1 MEPIIL
7 VLTILLIHGYIIIY
21 RKYKY
26 IKELEW
32 ILIELG
38 KEMEKIEGEID
49 YIVKKAE
56 KYTFLL
62 KMLDQKTKQKFYN
75 KYDYEKSKQ

>member
-1 MEPIIL
+1 MEN
-7 VLTILLIHGYIIIY
+7 
-21 RKYKY
+21 
-26 IKELEW
+26 
-32 ILIELG
+32 
-38 KEMEKIEGEID
+38 IEGEID